1 MSSENPSLDEVPP
14 ADVEAAPE
22 PQGVEEPVIEPV
34 EETPPEEEYEEL
46 IEPEKPQKPRKK
58 TRHLGA
64 VITVIVVLVILILW
78 TVFTPKLLPV
88 EGTIYVDSNAYANL
102 GSFNETLKS
111 WAATT
116 NWGISVSSPDA
127 NVTADRTATVPA
139 NQTIIIM
146 VLVSK
151 VSERPSN
158 FWFRGTAVSITNM
171 TIIDS
176 DTGVIVSTMANKSR
190 LGYGA
195 VATLKFS
202 LEPGHYNLSLTGQFL
217 VYVGMRI
224 GFLPVEKISLEP
236 FELEKELDARQAP

>member
-1 MSSENPSLDEVPP
+1 MLMSSENPSPGEVPP

-22 PQGVEEPVIEPV
+22 PQGVEEPVMEPA
-34 EETPPEEEYEEL
+34 EDAPPEEDYEEL
-46 IEPEKPQKPRKK
+46 VEPEKPQKPRKK

-64 VITVIVVLVILILW
+64 IITVTVVLIILVLW
-78 TVFTPKLLPV
+78 TVLSPRLLPV
-88 EGTIYVDSNAYANL
+88 EGTIYVNSDTYASL

-116 NWGISVSSPDA
+116 NWGISVSTPDA
-127 NVTADRTATVPA
+127 IMSADNATVPA
-139 NQTIIIM
+139 NQTITIL

-151 VSERPSN
+151 VSEKPGN

-171 TIIDS
+171 TLIDTES
-176 DTGVIVSTMANKSR
+176 GVIVSTMANKSH
-190 LGYGA
+190 LGYGE

-202 LEPGHYNLSLTGQFL
+202 LEPGDYNLSLTGQFL

-224 GFLPVEKISLEP
+224 GFLPVEKINLEP
-236 FELEKELDARQAP
+236 FELEKELDAR